1 MVMIKSLEKQL
12 EKQHKIIEEQDK
24 EIVELLAENEVN

>member
-1 MVMIKSLEKQL
+1 MIKSLEKQL
-12 EKQHKIIEEQDK
+12 EKQHKIIEDQDK

>member
-1 MVMIKSLEKQL
+1 MIKSLEKQL